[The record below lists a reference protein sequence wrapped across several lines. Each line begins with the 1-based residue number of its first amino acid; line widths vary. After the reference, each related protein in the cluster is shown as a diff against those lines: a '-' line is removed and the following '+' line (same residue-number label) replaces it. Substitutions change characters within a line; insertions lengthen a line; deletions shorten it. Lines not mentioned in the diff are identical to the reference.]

1 MCNNKLY
8 TQVQVLSKYMY
19 NNQTTLQDHVHVHI
33 CGGTYSV
40 CNEITHVGSR
50 SKEIELA
57 HTLCAGNET
66 LMPRHLV
73 E

>member
-1 MCNNKLY
+1 MWWY
-8 TQVQVLSKYMY
+8 IYY
-19 NNQTTLQDHVHVHI
+19 
-33 CGGTYSV
+33 
-40 CNEITHVGSR
+40 NEITHVGSR